1 MIGLKANV
9 LFSKNRGDEETY
21 TTTTTSL
28 EEGHLPRIKQ
38 TPPPTL
44 TNVQNNHNSGKS
56 GLL

>member
-1 MIGLKANV
+1 MIGLKAKV
-9 LFSKNRGDEETY
+9 LFSKSRGDEETY
-21 TTTTTSL
+21 TSL